1 MLAENSTLNN
11 SQSAISRQFKTQ
23 NSKLLKQP
31 SCFYRLLHIMHTK
44 Y

>member
-11 SQSAISRQFKTQ
+11 SKSAISRQFKTQ

-31 SCFYRLLHIMHTK
+31 GCFNRFSYIMHTK